1 MNSKTAQKPILWRLR
16 PTGRRLILIATDFL
30 ITIVSLSIS
39 LFIWAQKDAWLDFS
53 LEFLTNRIPIW
64 FYLLPFI
71 WILLMIEIY
80 DLKRASRRSDSI
92 RGIAIAAAISLA
104 FYLLIYFTSAP
115 NSMPRWGVSAFILLC
130 SSLTVI
136 WRLLYIQIFT
146 APLFMRRVLIVGAG
160 RAGST
165 LAKITNESWPPPFF
179 LVGLIDDDKKKQGIM
194 IEGYKVVGNSNQLM
208 DIIENENVTDLVF
221 AISGRMKPDTFQ
233 TILSAE
239 EKGIEVT
246 TMPTMYEE
254 LLGRVPIRLL
264 ESDWILRSF
273 VDQVHASEIF
283 ELTKRLLDILGSLIG
298 ILMLGLILPF
308 VALGI
313 LLDDGGPVFYIQDR
327 LGKNGRVYKIIK
339 FRTMRNDAEN
349 DDQPQPTVE
358 NDARITRFGSFLRKS
373 HLDEFPQFI
382 NILNSDMSLVGPR
395 AERLEL
401 VNELQAKV
409 PFYRAR
415 LLVKPG
421 LTGWAQINYGYASTV
436 NETIIKLEYDLYYI
450 KHRNLLQDII
460 ILIRTFGTVLGFK
473 GT

>member
-1 MNSKTAQKPILWRLR
+1 MNSNTNPKPLFWRLR
-16 PTGRRLILIATDFL
+16 PTERRLLLIVIDFV
-30 ITIVSLSIS
+30 IAMVALSIS
-39 LFIWAQKDAWLDFS
+39 LYFWAQKDLWLDFS
-53 LEFLTNRIPIW
+53 LEFLTKRIPMW

-71 WILLMIEIY
+71 WNIFLVEIY
-80 DLKRASRRSDSI
+80 DLKRASRRSDTI
-92 RGIAIAAAISLA
+92 QGVAIAAAISLA
-104 FYLLIYFTSAP
+104 FYLLINFTSEP

-130 SSLTVI
+130 SSLTII
-136 WRLLYIQIFT
+136 WRLLYIKIFT

-165 LAKITNESWPPPFF
+165 LAKITKGSWPPPFF
-179 LVGLIDDDKKKQGIM
+179 LVGLIDDDKKKQGAM
-194 IEGYKVVGNSNQLM
+194 IEGFQVLGDSSQLM
-208 DIIENENVTDLVF
+208 DIIEKEYVTDLVF
-221 AISGRMKPDTFQ
+221 AISGNMMPDTFQ
-233 TILSAE
+233 TILAAE

-264 ESDWILRSF
+264 EDDWILRSF
-273 VDQVHASEIF
+273 VDQVHASEVY
-283 ELTKRLLDILGSLIG
+283 ELAKRFLDILGSLIG
-298 ILMLGLILPF
+298 VAILAVILPF

-313 LLDDGGPVFYIQDR
+313 MLDDGAPIFYIQGR

-339 FRTMRNDAEN
+339 FRTMRHNSEN

-358 NDARITRFGSFLRKS
+358 NDERITRFGSFLRKS
-373 HLDEFPQFI
+373 HLDEFPQFL
-382 NILNSDMSLVGPR
+382 NILKSDMSLVGPR

-401 VNELQAKV
+401 VNELQARV

-436 NETIIKLEYDLYYI
+436 DETVIKLEYDLYYI
-450 KHRNLLQDII
+450 KHRQLLLDIV
-460 ILIRTFGTVLGFK
+460 ILIRTIGTVLGFR